1 MGAFSQD
8 DGASWGPW
16 SPPKKISVS
25 GIMLKC
31 HTYVIYSSQ
40 QNKNL
45 VLEPKA
51 TNLIKVYKYE
61 VSELGLKADRST
73 SDHGFLR
80 KFCFLS
86 RERERETVRKW
97 KGTQEGTRMVDTQ
110 AKLGDGSL
118 LWYKRKLLIYF
129 EVSITF
135 ITVGKWNI
143 SGH

>member
-1 MGAFSQD
+1 
-8 DGASWGPW
+8 
-16 SPPKKISVS
+16 
-25 GIMLKC
+25 MLKC

-86 RERERETVRKW
+86 RERERETVRK
-97 KGTQEGTRMVDTQ
+97 
-110 AKLGDGSL
+110 
-118 LWYKRKLLIYF
+118 
-129 EVSITF
+129 
-135 ITVGKWNI
+135 
-143 SGH
+143 